1 MRPTSLF
8 LLACLN
14 VACISASAGTS
25 GCAATVQELARMTGE
40 PAFPLKWTE
49 TTMGDGKP
57 LVVSI
62 SERQGVLA
70 LEFTK
75 TREASGLKAP
85 GSSARPAPIWKSG
98 FPESRFAWGRRQTG
112 SCANRWV
119 KGGPSG
125 YQDWQRTGS
134 GSQRWAGTVTSCR

>member
-1 MRPTSLF
+1 
-8 LLACLN
+8 
-14 VACISASAGTS
+14 
-25 GCAATVQELARMTGE
+25 MTGE

-57 LVVSI
+57 LLVSI

-75 TREASGLKAP
+75 TREGLWAESTGVICPSGVDLE
-85 GSSARPAPIWKSG
+85 IV
-98 FPESRFAWGRRQTG
+98 FSREQIRLGRRRTG

-119 KGGPSG
+119 KGEPSG
-125 YQDWQRTGS
+125 YQDWERTGS
-134 GSQRWAGTVTSCR
+134 GSQRSAGTVTSCR